1 MIPAELAKRIAALDW
16 SGASLQ
22 HQLAVVAACETL
34 TNLESHMHAPPSN
47 VVPLRAPVR
56 WTRILQLDGREW
68 ASTHSLAGPGAAWG
82 WIVETVAAEHGCA
95 EEQVGCAESEPDGLY
110 DGDDLVTIDGLPAY
124 RISHRLRCK

>member
-1 MIPAELAKRIAALDW
+1 MSPAELAKRIAALDW

-34 TNLESHMHAPPSN
+34 TQLDAPPAPPSN

-56 WTRILQLDGREW
+56 WTRILQLDGLEW
-68 ASTHSLAGPGAAWG
+68 ASTHSLVGAAWG
-82 WIVETVAAEHGCA
+82 WIVETVVVEHGCG

-124 RISHRLRCK
+124 RISHKPKAPR